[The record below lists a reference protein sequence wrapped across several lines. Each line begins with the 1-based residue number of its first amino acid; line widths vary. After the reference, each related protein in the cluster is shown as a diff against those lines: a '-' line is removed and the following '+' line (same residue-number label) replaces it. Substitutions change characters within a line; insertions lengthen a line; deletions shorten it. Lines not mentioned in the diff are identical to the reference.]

1 MTTKHRHAVRLH
13 RDAESFTAGDG
24 PLIQPADLFASYPT
38 IITLDPPEQSK
49 HRKLISSA
57 FTPRA
62 IAKLEDGIRAR
73 ASRMIDDLLA
83 RGSGDWI
90 DDVADALPMTVI
102 GDIIGIPEQDRPRI
116 FDGFDRILKA
126 QSTGDQLDADVFA
139 TIFGYAM
146 ELTAEKRRNPADD
159 IWSTIASGVITGD
172 DGEQFSLA
180 ANELEFFFF
189 VLAFAGS
196 DTTKNAL
203 AIGLQAFV
211 ANPDQIERYRDDESV
226 RSSAVE
232 EVLRWASPV
241 AYWTRSTKV
250 DIEMDGQH
258 IPKGERVVSMLRS
271 ANRDEEVFDSPFT
284 FDIGRQPNPHVA
296 FGGGGAHHCLGAML
310 ARAEI
315 RAVLDE
321 LLLRCDGITLG
332 PARGD
337 LPESDHQHV
346 DLRRDAD
353 NADRAVA
360 LSVDKPQ
367 RGLRALVD
375 RGRHVDLQMLRH
387 LAVGDVHH
395 VGFPDLEDVRRQRF
409 TESVGLTQRF
419 VDDYAHRLLLNFH
432 SPLGRVPIT
441 PADAR
446 RARS

>member
-13 RDAESFTAGDG
+13 RDHESFTAVDG
-24 PLIQPADLFASYPT
+24 PLIQPADLFASYST

-126 QSTGDQLDADVFA
+126 QSTGDQLDADIFA

-211 ANPDQIERYRDDESV
+211 ANPD
-226 RSSAVE
+226 RSSGTATTNPYGPA
-232 EVLRWASPV
+232 LSRRCCAGRRRWRTGPAAP
-241 AYWTRSTKV
+241 RSTSKWT
-250 DIEMDGQH
+250 
-258 IPKGERVVSMLRS
+258 VSTSPRASGWCRCCVRRIATRRSSPRRSCSTSDANPTRMSRS
-271 ANRDEEVFDSPFT
+271 AAAERTTAWAPCLPAPRSAQCWMNCYCAVTDS
-284 FDIGRQPNPHVA
+284 
-296 FGGGGAHHCLGAML
+296 L
-310 ARAEI
+310 
-315 RAVLDE
+315 
-321 LLLRCDGITLG
+321 
-332 PARGD
+332 
-337 LPESDHQHV
+337 SD
-346 DLRRDAD
+346 R
-353 NADRAVA
+353 
-360 LSVDKPQ
+360 P
-367 RGLRALVD
+367 G
-375 RGRHVDLQMLRH
+375 
-387 LAVGDVHH
+387 
-395 VGFPDLEDVRRQRF
+395 
-409 TESVGLTQRF
+409 
-419 VDDYAHRLLLNFH
+419 
-432 SPLGRVPIT
+432 
-441 PADAR
+441 
-446 RARS
+446 